1 MMGIVF
7 QDLRYGLRML
17 AKNPGF
23 TAIAVLTLALGIGAN
38 STVFSWINSTLLHP
52 IPGAARTG
60 EVLSLARGETAGG
73 SLPFSYPDYADLRDR
88 NHSFSG
94 LTASDIR
101 PMDLTGTGRPEQV
114 WASLATA
121 NYFDVLGV
129 RPILG
134 RGFLPS
140 EEQKPGG
147 APVVL
152 VSYRLWQTHFG
163 ASAAVI
169 GRTIDINHHPF
180 TVIGVTPPAFQG
192 SHTGLRSDLW
202 IPVMMEEQ
210 VVAGGDRLHR
220 RGSDWLT
227 VLGRLAPGVS
237 RQQAQQEMTL
247 LMGQI
252 VEQYPDS
259 HQGSNEVT
267 LYPLWRAPRGANAY
281 FYILLPT
288 LMAIA
293 GVVLLLACANVAN
306 LLLVRSIARRR
317 EIAIRLSMGASRG
330 RVVRQLLVESLLLA
344 LAGGGIA
351 LLLAAWTAGTFPEFI
366 PPTNLPIS
374 LDVTT
379 DRFVLLVTL
388 AISILTGMI
397 FGILPALRSSSLA
410 PAAVLKEDSG
420 TASGGLHKARLASAL
435 VVAQMSLSLLLLICA
450 GLFIRSFREGQRFD
464 PGFNPNHV
472 LLASFDLFPAGYSSA
487 DGIEFQRQ
495 LLAKLEALPGIQSAT
510 LADWAPLGFISDMA
524 TVQAEGFVPQRNE
537 SMQVREAAVGP
548 NYFRTMQ
555 IPLLA
560 GREFTSQDAKKT
572 QPVVI
577 VNQALADRY
586 WPHQDALGKRLYAEG
601 RWFAVIGVARTTKYD
616 RLNEAPQPFF
626 FLPLFQDYSHD
637 VIIHAR
643 VAGDPLAIVASVEK
657 TVHELNA
664 DLPVFD
670 VSPLTSRLELVTT
683 NLRIAATFVG
693 AFGLIALTLAV
704 IGIYGVVAYTTR
716 QRTHEIGIRM
726 ALGAARGEVFGL
738 VLSQGLR
745 LTLIGLGLGLAVS
758 LVVTRFLRNQLF
770 GVTTTDP
777 LTFAFVTVLL
787 CGAALAACY
796 IPARRATKVDPMV
809 ALRYE

>member
-1 MMGIVF
+1 VTALI
-7 QDLRYGLRML
+7 QDLRYGMRML

-23 TAIAVLTLALGIGAN
+23 TAVAVLTLALGIGAN

-52 IPGAARTG
+52 IPGATRTG
-60 EVLSLARGETAGG
+60 EMFSLARGETAGG

-134 RGFLPS
+134 RGFLPL
-140 EEQKPGG
+140 EERKPEG

-152 VSYRLWQTHFG
+152 ISYRLWQTHFG

-220 RGSDWLT
+220 RRSDWLT
-227 VLGRLAPGVS
+227 VLGRLAPGIS
-237 RQQAQQEMTL
+237 PQQAQQEMNL

-351 LLLAAWTAGTFPEFI
+351 FLLAAWTAGAFPGFI

-374 LDVTT
+374 LNVGV
-379 DRFVLLVTL
+379 DRTVLLTTL
-388 AISILTGMI
+388 AISILAGMI

-472 LLASFDLFPAGYSSA
+472 LLASFDLFPAGYSRD

-495 LLAKLEALPGIQSAT
+495 LLARLEALPGIQSVT
-510 LADWAPLGFISDMA
+510 LADWAPLGFISDLA
-524 TVQAEGFVPQRNE
+524 TIQAEGFVPQRNE

-586 WPHQDALGKRLYAEG
+586 WPNQDALGKRLYAEG
-601 RWFAVIGVARTTKYD
+601 DWLTVVGVTRTANYD

-637 VIIHAR
+637 AIIHAR
-643 VAGDPLAIVASVEK
+643 VAGDPLAIVPSVER
-657 TVHELNA
+657 TVRTLNA
-664 DLPVFD
+664 DLPLSD

-683 NLRIAATFVG
+683 NSRIAATFVG

-716 QRTHEIGIRM
+716 ERTHEIGIRM
-726 ALGAARGEVFGL
+726 ALGAARGEVFRL

-777 LTFAFVTVLL
+777 LTFALVTILL

>member
-1 MMGIVF
+1 MTLIK
-7 QDLRYGLRML
+7 DLRYGLRML
-17 AKNPGF
+17 AKNSGF
-23 TAIAVLTLALGIGAN
+23 TAMALLALALGIGAN

-52 IPGAARTG
+52 IPGVAHTG
-60 EVLSLARGETAGG
+60 DMFSITRRETTGG

-88 NHSFSG
+88 SHSFSG

-101 PMDLTGTGRPEQV
+101 PMDLTGTGKPERV
-114 WASLATA
+114 WTTLATA

-147 APVVL
+147 AAVVL
-152 VSYRLWQTHFG
+152 VSYPLWQRHFG
-163 ASAAVI
+163 ANPTVI
-169 GRTIDINHHPF
+169 GQTIDINHHPY
-180 TVIGVTPPAFQG
+180 TVIGVTPPDFQG
-192 SHTGLRSDLW
+192 SQTGLRSDLW
-202 IPVMMEEQ
+202 IPIMMEEQ
-210 VVAGGDRLHR
+210 VVSGGDRLHR

-237 RQQAQQEMTL
+237 CRQAQQEMNL

-252 VEQYPDS
+252 VEQYPDL
-259 HQGSNEVT
+259 HQGPNEVT
-267 LYPLWRAPRGANAY
+267 LYPLWRAPRSANAY
-281 FYILLPT
+281 FYVFLPM

-317 EIAIRLSMGASRG
+317 EIAIRLSMGASRW

-374 LDVTT
+374 LDVTA
-379 DRFVLLVTL
+379 DRSVLLVTL
-388 AISILTGMI
+388 VTSILTGLI

-410 PAAVLKEDSG
+410 PAAVLKEESG

-435 VVAQMSLSLLLLICA
+435 VVAQMSLSLLLLVCA

-472 LLASFDLFPAGYSSA
+472 LLTSFDLFPAGYSSA
-487 DGIEFQRQ
+487 GGIEFQRQ
-495 LLAKLEALPGIQSAT
+495 LLAKLEALPGIQSVT
-510 LADWAPLGFISDMA
+510 LADWAPLGLVTDSA
-524 TVQAEGFVPQRNE
+524 TIKAEGYVPQRDE
-537 SMQVREAAVGP
+537 SMHIREADVGP
-548 NYFRTMQ
+548 DYFNTIQ
-555 IPLLA
+555 IPILA
-560 GREFTSQDAKKT
+560 GRDFTFQDTENT

-577 VNQALADRY
+577 VNQALAARY

-601 RWFAVIGVARTTKYD
+601 RWFAVIGVARTANYD

-643 VAGDPLAIVASVEK
+643 VAGDPLAFATSIERA
-657 TVHELNA
+657 VHALNA

-683 NLRIAATFVG
+683 NSRIAATFVG

-704 IGIYGVVAYTTR
+704 VGIYGVVAYTTR

-726 ALGAARGEVFGL
+726 ALGAARGEVFRL

-745 LTLIGLGLGLAVS
+745 LTLVGLGLGLAVS
-758 LVVTRFLRNQLF
+758 LMVTRFLRNQLF

-777 LTFAFVTVLL
+777 LTFAFVAVLL
-787 CGAALAACY
+787 CGAALAACF
-796 IPARRATKVDPMV
+796 IPARRATKIDPMA